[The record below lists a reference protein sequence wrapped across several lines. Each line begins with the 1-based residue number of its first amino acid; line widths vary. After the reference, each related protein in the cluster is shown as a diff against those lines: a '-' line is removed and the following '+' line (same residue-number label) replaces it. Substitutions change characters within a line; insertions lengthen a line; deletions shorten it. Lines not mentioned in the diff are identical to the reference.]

1 MNKDRIYIA
10 FRGTKDLNDWKYNLQ
25 AFRERCGSVIPGKFH
40 SGFLQRAK
48 SFPMETIFSDE
59 NFKNSDVII
68 CGHSLG
74 GAIASIVT
82 LRLQLEKVL
91 ILKCFL
97 GYVGANVLNLLLVV
111 NRTTQT
117 YQIIGST

>member
-1 MNKDRIYIA
+1 MKKERIYIA

-59 NFKNSDVII
+59 NFKSSDVII

-82 LRLQLEKVL
+82 LRLQLEKVIIIVL
-91 ILKCFL
+91 LPGDIQSNVGLNIL
-97 GYVGANVLNLLLVV
+97 N
-111 NRTTQT
+111 
-117 YQIIGST
+117 

>member
-59 NFKNSDVII
+59 NFKSSDVII

-91 ILKCFL
+91 IIRFFFGLCRCKYLKFT
-97 GYVGANVLNLLLVV
+97 LVV
-111 NRTTQT
+111 NRTTQI
-117 YQIIGST
+117 YQIIGPA